1 MGWNFQADRPIYSQL
16 MDQIKRRIII
26 GDYPPGEKMPS
37 VRELAM
43 EASVNPNTMQRAF
56 AQLEQEGLLHTQRT
70 SGRFVTEDRDRIMSI
85 KEDLAKGLVAD
96 FLRSMKEL
104 GYSDSQ
110 TITMLESA
118 SLGLLKD
125 EPKAIEKEGA

>member
-1 MGWNFQADRPIYSQL
+1 MAWQFDDERPIYTQL
-16 MDQIKRRIII
+16 LEKIRVFIIS
-26 GDYPPGEKMPS
+26 GQYPPGSKLPP
-37 VRELAM
+37 VRELAA

-125 EPKAIEKEGA
+125 EPKTMEKEGA

>member
-1 MGWNFQADRPIYSQL
+1 MEWNFQADRPIYSQL

-26 GDYPPGEKMPS
+26 GEYPPGEKMPS

-125 EPKAIEKEGA
+125 EPKTMEKEGA